1 MEKRTRSQPVLLLVH
16 GAAGGGWQFKQVAA
30 LMEAKG
36 WNREALA
43 FHSGLSFR
51 TIESIF
57 SGERGITLASAVRL
71 GKALGFDY
79 EQIAPK
85 KEMKK

>member
-1 MEKRTRSQPVLLLVH
+1 MKLPPQVQRVKRE
-16 GAAGGGWQFKQVAA
+16 
-30 LMEAKG
+30 MEAKG

-71 GKALGFDY
+71 GKALGIDY

-85 KEMKK
+85 KEAKK

>member
-1 MEKRTRSQPVLLLVH
+1 MKLPPQVQRVKRE
-16 GAAGGGWQFKQVAA
+16 
-30 LMEAKG
+30 MEAKG

-85 KEMKK
+85 KEAKK